1 MGFVKSSSLQ
11 PSPTLAVARK
21 TLNARTEETNLREEK
36 GERGRQVHMT
46 NKSLDGRKLLCRL
59 GSCYVGYV
67 TTISLSARARL
78 QAVSGDW
85 ISDRTS

>member
-46 NKSLDGRKLLCRL
+46 N
-59 GSCYVGYV
+59 
-67 TTISLSARARL
+67 TI
-78 QAVSGDW
+78 
-85 ISDRTS
+85 